1 MESRCSPFAP
11 NEDTWPDGNC
21 ASGDT
26 ADTRLSRAALGMSV
40 AAELGMVPVVSLP
53 KVDWPGVAP
62 GNTNAPHSGET

>member
-53 KVDWPGVAP
+53 NVDWPGD
-62 GNTNAPHSGET
+62 TNAPHSGET